1 MNGIAPNGVN
11 SPAGSTGGA
20 VIRQHAVGLLEPLLM
35 GLFAPPSGKV
45 VDDIQGKIAFLI
57 SKYVQLTLF

>member
-1 MNGIAPNGVN
+1 MNGIAPNGV
-11 SPAGSTGGA
+11 SSAAGSSTIGGA

-35 GLFAPPSGKV
+35 GLFAPPNGKV

-57 SKYVQLTLF
+57 SKYV